1 MNELLTIYR
10 CTCFHKFLKQ
20 SEQVFFVGVF
30 FFFVEQTRLV
40 LNDSKYFGIGNFCN
54 CALSTSSSFLVFA
67 IEYSWQSTLFE
78 IWMFF
83 FHHSLSLF
91 TWQKRGSWIGPQ
103 LSTTMAL
110 LLSTIGKKVFG
121 KHEQIIDSE
130 SSGGYHPHHSLCG
143 SSLVN
148 VIWLRTPTDGREQEK
163 SMIFQSSPG
172 TRLGW
177 NGL

>member
-20 SEQVFFVGVF
+20 SEQVFFVGV

-78 IWMFF
+78 MIRQRDVFLSPLTLFIHLTKEGELNWASA
-83 FHHSLSLF
+83 FHYN
-91 TWQKRGSWIGPQ
+91 G
-103 LSTTMAL
+103 TTP
-110 LLSTIGKKVFG
+110 
-121 KHEQIIDSE
+121 ID
-130 SSGGYHPHHSLCG
+130 
-143 SSLVN
+143 N
-148 VIWLRTPTDGREQEK
+148 W
-163 SMIFQSSPG
+163 
-172 TRLGW
+172 
-177 NGL
+177 